1 MSASQFPPLQSEPS
15 SKRCTNCSSL
25 MSLYR
30 LPGHY
35 NQTIEIDVCHDC
47 NALWFDQWE
56 SSQLSPDGTVAL
68 FQLIN
73 ERGGTSSTASS
84 KFGEG
89 LRCVSC
95 GTGMRLTND
104 RVKNTRFVYQSCPK
118 GHGRMTTFYNFL
130 AEKQF
135 VRELTQQERAK
146 LAVSVQQI
154 KCSSCAAPVHIGKS
168 DACEYCR
175 APVSVFDREAAKKA
189 IDHYLQ
195 QRQRPA
201 ASQQPIYGGPSR
213 GHEPAT
219 WSGYDTAGLAA
230 DILFALGRA
239 AARGIGHG
247 GSRVVPAAAG
257 AGAGAVLADT
267 GTAASG
273 GLLESI
279 GSGAGSSLASTVGS
293 GLGTGGALPT
303 ATDALF
309 GAGLGS
315 GVGNA
320 LGGAA
325 TGLGDTGGSLLSQ
338 LGGNVFTD
346 GTSTT
351 ITSAAGDALP
361 SATDVLFG
369 SAGNAASG
377 GGGLL
382 SEIGNVFN
390 GAGSGVADSIGSAVS
405 EVGSSAV
412 DAVGSGAFEAVGEV
426 ASGAGEGIVDLV
438 TDGLGSLLGS
448 LFD

>member
-1 MSASQFPPLQSEPS
+1 MSASQFPPLQSRQS
-15 SKRCTNCSSL
+15 DKRCTNCSTL
-25 MSLYR
+25 MSLYD

-35 NQTIEIDVCHDC
+35 GQSVELDVCHDC
-47 NALWFDQWE
+47 NVIWFDQWE

-73 ERGGTSSTASS
+73 ERGGTSSNATS

-104 RVKNTRFVYQSCPK
+104 RVKNTRFAYQSCPK
-118 GHGRMTTFYNFL
+118 GHGRLTTFYNFL

-146 LAVSVQQI
+146 LAASVQQI
-154 KCSSCAAPVHIGKS
+154 KCSSCAAPVNIGKT

-175 APVSVFDREAAKKA
+175 APVSVFDRDAAKKA

-195 QRQRPA
+195 ERHKQVPVQYPA
-201 ASQQPIYGGPSR
+201 QAPGYGYNS
-213 GHEPAT
+213 T
-219 WSGYDTAGLAA
+219 SSGGWTSWDSADLAA

-239 AARGIGHG
+239 AARGVGHAG
-247 GSRVVPAAAG
+247 ARAAPAAVG
-257 AGAGAVLADT
+257 AGAGTVLADT
-267 GTAASG
+267 GTAVTG

-279 GSGAGSSLASTVGS
+279 GSG
-293 GLGTGGALPT
+293 LGTGASAGVGNTLPT

-309 GAGLGS
+309 GSGLGAA
-315 GVGNA
+315 GNA
-320 LGGAA
+320 FGAA
-325 TGLGDTGGSLLSQ
+325 GADVGGGLISQIGS
-338 LGGNVFTD
+338 NVFTD
-346 GTSTT
+346 ATSSS
-351 ITSAAGDALP
+351 IASAATDVLP

-369 SAGNAASG
+369 AAGNAAAG
-377 GGGLL
+377 GGSLL
-382 SEIGNVFN
+382 GEIGSVFSS
-390 GAGSGVADSIGSAVS
+390 AGSGTASAIGDTLGSAAS
-405 EVGSSAV
+405 DIGSSAL
-412 DAVGSGAFEAVGEV
+412 DSVGDV

-438 TDGLGSLLGS
+438 TDGIGSLLGS